1 MPRRSAS
8 SARRR
13 MNDSSKS
20 TVIGLLLIVTVA
32 LIFAFAG
39 WYYLQNREDLDKFG
53 CPKDTSLRNNVSVV
67 IVDTSSRFNSDQKQA
82 LNGFAEKI
90 LNSIP
95 KYTELKLYKMTDAGV
110 GQKDL
115 LLSVCSPGD
124 PKDVNQWTQNQKI
137 AMQNWKVGF
146 AEKIDQEFKNISNS
160 QGLNASP
167 IIESIRSV
175 SLLEF
180 GGNNQKNKSLII
192 ISDFVQNSKLMN
204 MYALQPD
211 IGAFKSST
219 GYAESIA
226 RLGGV
231 RTELLLLEN
240 EPKIQTA
247 KFKEFWIQLII
258 SNGGAARMQS
268 LIQF

>member
-90 LNSIP
+90 LNSIHHICN
-95 KYTELKLYKMTDAGV
+95 V
-110 GQKDL
+110 
-115 LLSVCSPGD
+115 
-124 PKDVNQWTQNQKI
+124 
-137 AMQNWKVGF
+137 F
-146 AEKIDQEFKNISNS
+146 
-160 QGLNASP
+160 
-167 IIESIRSV
+167 
-175 SLLEF
+175 
-180 GGNNQKNKSLII
+180 
-192 ISDFVQNSKLMN
+192 
-204 MYALQPD
+204 
-211 IGAFKSST
+211 
-219 GYAESIA
+219 
-226 RLGGV
+226 
-231 RTELLLLEN
+231 
-240 EPKIQTA
+240 
-247 KFKEFWIQLII
+247 
-258 SNGGAARMQS
+258 
-268 LIQF
+268 

>member
-1 MPRRSAS
+1 MPRRPTKT
-8 SARRR
+8 ARRR
-13 MNDSSKS
+13 MNDNSKS

-53 CPKDTSLRNNVSVV
+53 CPKDSSLRNNISVV

-95 KYTELKLYKMTDAGV
+95 KYTELKLYKMTDTGV
-110 GQKDL
+110 GQQDL

-137 AMQNWKVGF
+137 AMQNWK
-146 AEKIDQEFKNISNS
+146 FKTISNS
-160 QGLNASP
+160 QGLSASP
-167 IIESIRSV
+167 IIESRRSV

-180 GGNNQKNKSLII
+180 GGSNQKNKSLII

-204 MYALQPD
+204 MYATQPD
-211 IGAFKSST
+211 YEAFKSST

-240 EPKIQTA
+240 EPKIQTT
-247 KFKEFWIQLII
+247 KFKEFWTQLII
-258 SNGGAARMQS
+258 SNGGAAKMQS